1 MPVKVMIEGFSKDD
15 DRAMIRWKVT
25 AIKTE

>member
-1 MPVKVMIEGFSKDD
+1 MDVNVTIEGFKKDD
-15 DRAMIRWKVT
+15 DRARIRWKVT